1 MIFFEVT
8 ALIDVPCR
16 RNVNRFTAMRKN
28 KLAVYL
34 WCSVAPISR
43 RKSIL
48 IHSWVYW
55 RITDKSSS
63 NQKHTR
69 SLNIGISVR
78 EKTPLCASSAVL
90 KYDSLIAYLFVC
102 HSSIQRDIRDF
113 VCIHSDSETRTTQD
127 QFLTNTT
134 YVCSV
139 SHDYQYTP
147 ITTKCTLLKDLT
159 FCLWAWILMINHL
172 SNWSKQSSEETTL
185 LSINASRGKEKVKVP
200 PS

>member
-113 VCIHSDSETRTTQD
+113 AVHSFWFRDQDYPRPVSDKYYLCLFCITWLPIHSHNNQVYTIKRSHILFMSMNPDDKSSQQLVKTKLRG
-127 QFLTNTT
+127 N
-134 YVCSV
+134 YSV
-139 SHDYQYTP
+139 VH
-147 ITTKCTLLKDLT
+147 
-159 FCLWAWILMINHL
+159 
-172 SNWSKQSSEETTL
+172 
-185 LSINASRGKEKVKVP
+185 
-200 PS
+200 